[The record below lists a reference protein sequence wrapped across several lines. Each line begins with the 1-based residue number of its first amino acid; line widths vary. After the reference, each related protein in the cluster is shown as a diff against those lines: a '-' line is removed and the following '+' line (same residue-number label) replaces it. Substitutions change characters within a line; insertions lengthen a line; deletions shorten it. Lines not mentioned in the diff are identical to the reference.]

1 VISQTP
7 SEGPVLVIGSAGIDL
22 VGRAS
27 RPLHPGTSNPGRL
40 RLSHGGVARNVAEN
54 LARLGTEALLISA
67 VGDDAQGSQLLDRLR
82 SAAVN
87 VEHVLTVPGAATGAY
102 LAVLEQDGGLHL
114 GLDDMGVV
122 AALTP
127 DYLRERTDLFRQSA
141 LVFLDANLPPPTL
154 AVAVQLAGRHRVPV
168 AADPTSASLAG
179 NLTPHL
185 EHLWLITPNEAEAAV
200 LCPLDVPHADV
211 NQALAA
217 ARHLV
222 SLGVDIAMVTMAEF
236 GVGYASAEGSGH
248 LPALRT
254 EVVDPT
260 GAGDALTAA
269 ALFALLN
276 GIPLDEA
283 VRLGLSAAAL
293 TLRTPE
299 TVAPDLSLELL
310 YDQLR

>member
-1 VISQTP
+1 
-7 SEGPVLVIGSAGIDL
+7 
-22 VGRAS
+22 
-27 RPLHPGTSNPGRL
+27 
-40 RLSHGGVARNVAEN
+40 
-54 LARLGTEALLISA
+54 
-67 VGDDAQGSQLLDRLR
+67 
-82 SAAVN
+82 
-87 VEHVLTVPGAATGAY
+87 
-102 LAVLEQDGGLHL
+102 
-114 GLDDMGVV
+114 M
-122 AALTP
+122 
-127 DYLRERTDLFRQSA
+127 
-141 LVFLDANLPPPTL
+141 
-154 AVAVQLAGRHRVPV
+154 
-168 AADPTSASLAG
+168 
-179 NLTPHL
+179 
-185 EHLWLITPNEAEAAV
+185 
-200 LCPLDVPHADV
+200 PHADV

-269 ALFALLN
+269 AIFALLN

-293 TLRTPE
+293 TLRTPG

>member
-1 VISQTP
+1 MISQPP

-27 RPLHPGTSNPGRL
+27 RPLQPGTSTPGRL

-54 LARLGTEALLISA
+54 LARLGTEAVLITA
-67 VGDDAQGSQLLDRLR
+67 LGDDAQGGQVLERLR
-82 SAAVN
+82 SAGVD
-87 VEHVLTVPGAATGAY
+87 VQHVLTVAGASTGAY
-102 LAVLEQDGGLHL
+102 LAVLDQTGGLHL

-127 DYLRERTDLFRQSA
+127 EYLRERAELFA
-141 LVFLDANLPPPTL
+141 GAAVVFLDANLPAETL
-154 AVAVQLAGRHRVPV
+154 AAAVQLARRHHVPV
-168 AADPTSASLAG
+168 AADPTSAALAAR
-179 NLTPHL
+179 LIPHL
-185 EHLWLITPNEAEAAV
+185 EDLWLITPNEAEADV
-200 LCPLDVPHADV
+200 LCPLPVRHADV
-211 NQALAA
+211 SQVLAA

-269 ALFALLN
+269 ALFGLLN

-293 TLRTPE
+293 TLRTPG
-299 TVAPDLSLELL
+299 TVAPELSLELL

>member
-1 VISQTP
+1 MIRHTP

-22 VGRAS
+22 VGRATH
-27 RPLHPGTSNPGRL
+27 PLQPRTSNPGRL

-54 LARLGTEALLISA
+54 LARLGTEAVLISA
-67 VGDDAQGSQLLDRLR
+67 VGNDVQGQQLLDRLR
-82 SAAVN
+82 TAGVD
-87 VEHVLTVPGAATGAY
+87 VKHVLTVAGAATGAY
-102 LAVLEQDGGLHL
+102 LAVLEQGGALHL

-127 DYLRERTDLFRQSA
+127 DYLRERAELFRDSA
-141 LVFLDANLPPPTL
+141 VVFVDANLPRKTL
-154 AVAVQLAGRHRVPV
+154 AAAVQLARRHKVPL

-179 NLTPHL
+179 ALSPHL

-200 LCPLDVPHADV
+200 LCPVPVPHADV
-211 NQALAA
+211 SQALAA

-222 SLGVDIAMVTMAEF
+222 SMGVDIAMVTMAEF

-254 EVVDPT
+254 EIVDPT

-269 ALFALLN
+269 VLCALLN

-283 VRLGLSAAAL
+283 IRLGLSAAAV
-293 TLRTPE
+293 TLRTPG
-299 TVAPDLSLELL
+299 TVAPNLSLELL